1 MSNASFMELGRGWLN
16 PTVGVTRG
24 ILTPDN
30 VKSVSSRVGSLQK
43 DSQFLLSSNFRSVLL
58 LFVLELDLG
67 YCPPLQGNN
76 FVGNTK
82 GIIRGVIYLKERY
95 ISR

>member
-16 PTVGVTRG
+16 PTVGVARG

-67 YCPPLQGNN
+67 YCPPLQGKTLWGTQRAL
-76 FVGNTK
+76 FEG
-82 GIIRGVIYLKERY
+82 
-95 ISR
+95 